1 MWFNVIDDNLFPLM
15 NGSDN
20 LYLDSVMA
28 TFTSAYTWI
37 PLYLSLVFLV
47 IRNNETMRQ
56 ILMILFFAVVAVLL
70 SGGIDDAII
79 KPLVMRIRP
88 LNEPLLGLSV
98 DTVNGVTEKS
108 FSFFSAH
115 SANTFAI
122 ATFIGLLVRSNMLT
136 CIMYGWA
143 RLNAIT
149 RVYLGVHYPT
159 DILVGMVW
167 GCVMGCISY
176 IAYNYVFYKH
186 SPRINY
192 ISSQYTK
199 TGYSYGD
206 IDFVISIMA
215 FTVAMVTIFF

>member
-1 MWFNVIDDNLFPLM
+1 MWFNIIDDKLFPLM

-20 LYLDSVMA
+20 LFLDGVM
-28 TFTSAYTWI
+28 TSITSAYTWI
-37 PLYLSLVFLV
+37 PLFLSLIFII

-56 ILMILFFAVVAVLL
+56 ILMIIFFALVAVLL
-70 SGGIDDAII
+70 SGGVDDAIV
-79 KPLVMRIRP
+79 KPLVMRVRP
-88 LNEPLLGLSV
+88 LNEPMLGLSV
-98 DTVNGVTEKS
+98 DTVKGVSESS

-122 ATFIGLLVRSNMLT
+122 ATFVALLVRSNMLA
-136 CIMYGWA
+136 CFMFGWA
-143 RLNAIT
+143 ALNAFS

-176 IAYNYVFYKH
+176 VAYDYLFYKH

-206 IDFVISIMA
+206 IDFVISIMV
-215 FTVAMVTIFF
+215 FTLAVITIFF

>member
-79 KPLVMRIRP
+79 KPLIMRIRP

-143 RLNAIT
+143 MLNAIT

>member
-79 KPLVMRIRP
+79 KPMVMRIRP

-143 RLNAIT
+143 MLNAIT

>member
-1 MWFNVIDDNLFPLM
+1 MWVNVIDDNLFPLM

-20 LYLDSVMA
+20 LYLDSVMSS
-28 TFTSAYTWI
+28 FTSAYTWI
-37 PLYLSLVFLV
+37 PLYLSLIFLI

-56 ILMILFFAVVAVLL
+56 ILMIIFFAVVAVLL

-79 KPLVMRIRP
+79 KPLFMRVRP

-98 DTVNGVTEKS
+98 DTIKGITERS

-122 ATFIGLLVRSNMLT
+122 ATFIALLVRSNMLS

-143 RLNAIT
+143 LLNAYT

-176 IAYNYVFYKH
+176 FVYDYLFYKH

-206 IDFVISIMA
+206 IDFVISIMM
-215 FTVAMVTIFF
+215 FTVAIVTIFF